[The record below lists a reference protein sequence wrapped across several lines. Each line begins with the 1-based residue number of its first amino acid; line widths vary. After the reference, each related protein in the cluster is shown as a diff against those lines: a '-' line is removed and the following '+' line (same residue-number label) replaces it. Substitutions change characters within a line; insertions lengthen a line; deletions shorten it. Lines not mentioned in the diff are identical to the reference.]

1 MKRKI
6 VIGFGVLVI
15 FVSIGWLVKSFNR
28 QTIVLSPEIKEIL
41 KIPPID
47 KSKMDNNAFIGLV
60 AIDAPADEDPMEIG
74 KKYVV
79 EWLEKYQQAINK
91 QDFQILY
98 NILRNPRIYY
108 KEKPISIANPTSYR
122 FGCAYLTNTDCIKEI
137 MAKQAEINQLIINNK
152 VVYNRYK
159 AYIKL
164 PDYNSYV
171 SFITLPLD
179 FSTNYIW
186 LSRLHLQEAILAIE
200 NNEIDR
206 GLDILQAELHFARR
220 SLAADTGI
228 SAFDLIVYKSELRTI
243 YHIINSLLDSP
254 TMAKQLYHP
263 KLLAL
268 LQPFTKEEQQILVK
282 VLTCQRN
289 YYLQLLYILAN
300 EDFNIE
306 DLHVVKRTEFNQLKK
321 NNTALLF
328 DRAKTMQLF
337 YERMTDY
344 IELAKRVLPAS
355 AKAYQQTIKPQLEI
369 TPLTLEQIKNK
380 YGTTNILGQKM
391 IQDRT
396 KGMFTYFLRFYDVI
410 SYSVLIEA
418 KLKIKQANL
427 KKEQV
432 AEFLIKHKDQLM
444 NPYTGEP
451 YMWNEQQQTLT
462 TDWLDHSIDNESHGE
477 KASVNIKFID

>member
-28 QTIVLSPEIKEIL
+28 QTIILSPEIKEIL

-47 KSKMDNNAFIGLV
+47 KSKMNNNAFIGLV
-60 AIDAPADEDPMEIG
+60 AIDAPADEDPMEVG

-79 EWLEKYQQAINK
+79 ERLEKYQQAINK
-91 QDFQILY
+91 QDSQILY
-98 NILRNPRIYY
+98 SIPNPRIYY
-108 KEKPISIANPTSYR
+108 KEKPISVNNPTHYG
-122 FGCAYLTNTDCIKEI
+122 FVCAYLTNTDCIKQI
-137 MAKQAEINQLIINNK
+137 MARQAEINQLIINNK
-152 VVYNRYK
+152 VAYNRYK

-164 PDYNSYV
+164 PDYNSYA
-171 SFITLPLD
+171 SYIMLPLD
-179 FSTNYIW
+179 FSTNYMK

-220 SLAADTGI
+220 SLAADTGVSPI
-228 SAFDLIVYKSELRTI
+228 DLIVFTSELRTI
-243 YHIINSLLDSP
+243 YHIIDSLLDSP

-263 KLLAL
+263 KLQAL
-268 LQPFTKEEQQILVK
+268 LQPFTKEEQQILVT
-282 VLTCQRN
+282 VLTCDRN
-289 YYLQLLYILAN
+289 SYLQLLYISAN
-300 EDFNIE
+300 EDIKIE
-306 DLHVVKRTEFNQLKK
+306 ELDGVKPTELNQLKK
-321 NNTALLF
+321 SNTALLF
-328 DRAKTMQLF
+328 DTAKTMQLF

-380 YGTTNILGQKM
+380 YGVTNILGQKM
-391 IQDRT
+391 IQDET
-396 KGMFTYFLRFYDVI
+396 KYMLNYFVRFYDVI
-410 SYSVLIEA
+410 SYLALIEA

-427 KKEQV
+427 KKNQV

-444 NPYTGEP
+444 NPYTREP

-462 TDWLDHSIDNESHGE
+462 TDWLDHRIIDNALYGE

>member
-79 EWLEKYQQAINK
+79 ERLEKYQQAINK
-91 QDFQILY
+91 QDSQILY
-98 NILRNPRIYY
+98 SIPNARIYY
-108 KEKPISIANPTSYR
+108 KEKPISVNYLTHYD
-122 FGCAYLTNTDCIKEI
+122 FVCAYLTNADCIKEV
-137 MAKQAEINQLIINNK
+137 MAEQAEINQLIINNK

-171 SFITLPLD
+171 SFIMLPLD
-179 FSTNYIW
+179 FSSNYRW
-186 LSRLHLQEAILAIE
+186 LSRLHLREAVYAIE

-228 SAFDLIVYKSELRTI
+228 SAIDLVVFTSELRAI

-268 LQPFTKEEQQILVK
+268 LQPFTKEEQQILVT
-282 VLTCQRN
+282 VLTCERN
-289 YYLQLLYILAN
+289 SNLQLLYMLTN
-300 EDFNIE
+300 EDINIE
-306 DLHVVKRTEFNQLKK
+306 EIDWIKPMELNQLKK
-321 NNTALLF
+321 SNTALLF
-328 DRAKTMQLF
+328 DTAKTMQLF
-337 YERMTDY
+337 YERMADY

-355 AKAYQQTIKPQLEI
+355 AEAYQQIIKPQLEVP
-369 TPLTLEQIKNK
+369 TLTLEQIKNK

-391 IQDRT
+391 IQVRS
-396 KGMFTYFLRFYDVI
+396 KENLSYFLRLYDVI
-410 SYSVLIEA
+410 SYSALIEA

-444 NPYTGEP
+444 NPYTKEP

-462 TDWLDHSIDNESHGE
+462 TDWLDHSINNELYGE

>member
-28 QTIVLSPEIKEIL
+28 QTIILSPEIKEIL

-47 KSKMDNNAFIGLV
+47 RSKMDNNAFIGLV

-79 EWLEKYQQAINK
+79 EKLEEYQQAINK
-91 QDFQILY
+91 QDSQILY
-98 NILRNPRIYY
+98 SIPNPRVYY
-108 KEKPISIANPTSYR
+108 KEKPISIDNHINYM
-122 FGCAYLTNTDCIKEI
+122 FGCVNLTDTDCIKEV
-137 MAKQAEINQLIINNK
+137 MAEQAEINQLIINNK

-164 PDYNSYV
+164 PNYNSYT
-171 SFITLPLD
+171 SFIVPSGLA
-179 FSTNYIW
+179 TNYIW
-186 LSRLHLQEAILAIE
+186 LSRLHLREAVYAIK

-220 SLAADTGI
+220 SLVADTGV
-228 SAFDLIVYKSELRTI
+228 SAIDLIIFMIELRTI
-243 YHIINSLLDSP
+243 YHIIDSLLDSP
-254 TMAKQLYHP
+254 IMAKQLYHP

-268 LQPFTKEEQQILVK
+268 LQPFTKEEQQILVT
-282 VLTCQRN
+282 VLTCERN
-289 YYLQLLYILAN
+289 SDLQLLYIFAN
-300 EDFNIE
+300 EDIKIE
-306 DLHVVKRTEFNQLKK
+306 ELDWVKRTEFNQLKK
-321 NNTALLF
+321 NNTPLLF
-328 DRAKTMQLF
+328 DTAKTMQLF
-337 YERMTDY
+337 YERMADY

-355 AKAYQQTIKPQLEI
+355 AKAYQQTIKPQLEVP
-369 TPLTLEQIKNK
+369 TLTLEQIKNK
-380 YGTTNILGQKM
+380 YGITNILGQKYLEYTSKHM
-391 IQDRT
+391 LN
-396 KGMFTYFLRFYDVI
+396 YFVRFYDVI
-410 SYSVLIEA
+410 SYSALIEA

-444 NPYTGEP
+444 NPYTREP

-462 TDWLDHSIDNESHGE
+462 TDWLDHSIDNALHGE